1 MARQSNMLHVINFK
15 LFIHERV
22 WPVKR
27 TQQIRTTKVQK
38 KKINKNH
45 KKYQSLTQLA
55 AEFSLWY
62 IVFI

>member
-27 TQQIRTTKVQK
+27 T
-38 KKINKNH
+38 
-45 KKYQSLTQLA
+45 
-55 AEFSLWY
+55 
-62 IVFI
+62 